1 MTLFPQI
8 DTAYYSEDDRTVHQ
22 MLEYYY
28 AQSITVTQSFWSEA
42 DLDNR
47 FLVGDQTL
55 WADVY
60 GNLPAFRKRQFNF
73 NRIRRIINMISGYQR
88 QHRLSTVVT
97 PIENGD
103 NETASQLSK
112 AMMWINNNGNILE
125 TISSAF
131 EGSLT
136 TGMNLLS
143 VWMDYRQDP
152 INGDI
157 RVDNCSYN
165 EYMIDPFFKKP
176 DLSDCRYV
184 WTRKWLNKRELKS
197 LFPQR
202 KDEIDSMYARGWRD
216 GKFQFQPEAYNY
228 AMQDLLT
235 YDEFYYLDYRERK
248 LLVDTQTGGTLEWQG
263 NDYDLKEYQ
272 GLFPQVTTVDQTVPT
287 VKLAIQI
294 NGKTFYHG
302 QNPMGIYC
310 YPFVPVLCYYE
321 PQTPY
326 FPNRC
331 QGVVRGLRDAQY
343 LYNRRKQIELDILE
357 SQINSGVKFK
367 EDSLVN
373 PKDAFLTGQG
383 RSLALKKDA
392 DMNDVQ
398 QMLPPQIPPSMIQLS
413 EILAREIQ
421 EISGVSEELL
431 GMSNDDVAGVLSM
444 LRQGA
449 ALTTLQKPFDQLNFS
464 QKQLGKICLELMQK
478 NFTPGKIKRII
489 NEEPTQEFYSRA
501 FATYDVVVEE
511 GLYTATQK
519 QMQFKQLLDLRQMGM
534 EIPSKTLI
542 EASTLQNKDRLVED
556 IQAQEQ
562 QTAQMAQSQQQ
573 YQQMVQAA
581 TIKSLESK
589 SMADQGLGLE
599 RVARIEENRA
609 LASER
614 LAEAQNQRSLAGYHE
629 IKAAKELQEMDI
641 SQLQKLIHIVERIK
655 KMSAPE
661 EMVAKSNINQ

>member
-1 MTLFPQI
+1 
-8 DTAYYSEDDRTVHQ
+8 
-22 MLEYYY
+22 
-28 AQSITVTQSFWSEA
+28 
-42 DLDNR
+42 
-47 FLVGDQTL
+47 
-55 WADVY
+55 
-60 GNLPAFRKRQFNF
+60 
-73 NRIRRIINMISGYQR
+73 
-88 QHRLSTVVT
+88 
-97 PIENGD
+97 
-103 NETASQLSK
+103 
-112 AMMWINNNGNILE
+112 
-125 TISSAF
+125 
-131 EGSLT
+131 
-136 TGMNLLS
+136 
-143 VWMDYRQDP
+143 
-152 INGDI
+152 
-157 RVDNCSYN
+157 
-165 EYMIDPFFKKP
+165 
-176 DLSDCRYV
+176 
-184 WTRKWLNKRELKS
+184 
-197 LFPQR
+197 
-202 KDEIDSMYARGWRD
+202 
-216 GKFQFQPEAYNY
+216 
-228 AMQDLLT
+228 
-235 YDEFYYLDYRERK
+235 
-248 LLVDTQTGGTLEWQG
+248 
-263 NDYDLKEYQ
+263 
-272 GLFPQVTTVDQTVPT
+272 
-287 VKLAIQI
+287 
-294 NGKTFYHG
+294 
-302 QNPMGIYC
+302 MGIDC

-326 FPNRC
+326 LPNRC

>member
-302 QNPMGIYC
+302 QNPMGIDC